1 MKPLLEGLLS
11 PFEPEAFDAEAAEHL
26 LTRVEFG
33 ATPERIAE
41 AHRLGLE
48 ETVAQL
54 LEAATAP
61 FDDSAQTDL
70 ISLGRL
76 DLAQAWWL
84 ERLAGEGGCSAL
96 RERLALIWHGLFAT
110 SQAKVQDF
118 ALMLRQNSTQREL
131 ALAPFPQLLRA
142 MLVDPAMLVW
152 LDGDQNRVGQP
163 NENLA
168 RELFELFALGI
179 GNYTERDV
187 LEAARALS
195 GWTVSGRAA
204 RHRQRWFDDQPKTIF
219 DETRNF
225 DVDSLVDATT
235 SQTACARFIAGR
247 LAREFVHP
255 APDPNRVEALA
266 DLLRAT
272 QWDLERCLGQL
283 LRSEWFFSPSNRRAR
298 IASPV
303 EWSSRARRQL
313 GGGPAPLARA
323 EATSRMGQD
332 LLQPPSVKGWDGHRA
347 WIGAA
352 SWIERERAALR
363 WARDPATSLVFA
375 DVGRA
380 DLPDAVFARLLP
392 ARPRPDWAAPLQRDL
407 ESMSREEALRTL
419 VAATLC
425 SPEYQLI

>member
-1 MKPLLEGLLS
+1 MSARLDELLS
-11 PFEPEAFDAEAAEHL
+11 PLASDAFDASAAEHL

-33 ATPERIAE
+33 ATPERVAE
-41 AHRLGLE
+41 ACEAGLKP
-48 ETVAQL
+48 TVAGL
-54 LEAATAP
+54 LEGAAAP

-70 ISLGRL
+70 IALGRL

-84 ERLAGEGGCSAL
+84 GRLAGEGGCSVL
-96 RERLALIWHGLFAT
+96 RERLTLIWHGLFAT
-110 SQAKVQDF
+110 SQAKVQDL

-131 ALAPFPQLLRA
+131 ALAPFPQLVRA
-142 MLVDPAMLVW
+142 MLVDPSMLVW
-152 LDGDQNRVGQP
+152 LDGDQNRVGRP

-204 RHRQRWFDDQPKTIF
+204 RCRERWFDGAPKTIF

-225 DVDSLVDATT
+225 DVDALVDATT
-235 SQTACARFIAGR
+235 SQPACARFVAGR

-255 APDPNRVEALA
+255 NPETDRVEALA

-272 QWDLERCLGQL
+272 EWDLGRCLSQL
-283 LRSEWFFSPSNRRAR
+283 LRSEWFFAESNLRAR

-313 GGGPAPLARA
+313 GGGPARLARA
-323 EATSRMGQD
+323 QAASRMGQD
-332 LLQPPSVKGWDGHRA
+332 LFQPPSVKGWDGHRA

-352 SWIERERAALR
+352 TWIERERAALR
-363 WARDPATSLVFA
+363 WARDPSTPAAFA
-375 DVGRA
+375 DVERA
-380 DLPDAVFARLLP
+380 DLPAAVFARLLP
-392 ARPRPDWAAPLQRDL
+392 ERPRPEWAAALERDL
-407 ESMSREEALRTL
+407 DALSRDEALRTL

-425 SPEYQLI
+425 SPEYQLV